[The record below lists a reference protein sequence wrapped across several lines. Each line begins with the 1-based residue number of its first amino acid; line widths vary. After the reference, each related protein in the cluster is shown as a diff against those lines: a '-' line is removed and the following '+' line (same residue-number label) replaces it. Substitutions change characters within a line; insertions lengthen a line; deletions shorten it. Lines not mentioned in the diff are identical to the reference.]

1 MPTSSANV
9 PSSLTQVYYLPPPD
23 VFPVEVGDML
33 GVHTP
38 SGAVPL
44 YYEHTSNSA
53 TTHGQ
58 CDFTSDPM
66 GVVRGFNLRHDD
78 ILSRGS
84 TVNIAGGGTPKRI
97 SMIPIYK
104 TGSKDNVPS
113 VHIVKRIVQNKSTNN
128 KPQLIIMDIHVHV
141 LIVYKD

>member
-1 MPTSSANV
+1 MGRNARADV
-9 PSSLTQVYYLPPPD
+9 LSSLTQVYYLPPPD
-23 VFPVEVGDML
+23 VFSVQVGDML

-44 YYEHTSNSA
+44 YYEVTSSSA

-84 TVNIAGGGTPKRI
+84 TVTIAGGATVQRRI
-97 SMIPIYK
+97 SMIPIYQ
-104 TGSKDNVPS
+104 TGSKDTVPS

-128 KPQLIIMDIHVHV
+128 KSQLTT
-141 LIVYKD
+141 